1 MSSIH
6 NHNFSIY
13 FTSPALKNRVLINPD
28 NNHKDNEEKIK
39 PNLSAGR
46 YGKKPRISGE
56 SRSALKKDGLAFL
69 FFKGE

>member
-46 YGKKPRISGE
+46 DGELRISGE